1 MCLCYQSGQ
10 SKLDHLDSSHEVYFT
25 IIDKEKL
32 LLYQKNS
39 LISVFERKD
48 AQLSVKNVATFVVIK
63 SIYLFQYIYVYP
75 FSALE
80 KCTITLIYLYVL
92 FIIAGQKWG
101 NCFAEMM
108 PICFDFLI
116 Q

>member
-1 MCLCYQSGQ
+1 M
-10 SKLDHLDSSHEVYFT
+10 SHEVYFT

-63 SIYLFQYIYVYP
+63 SIATW
-75 FSALE
+75 FSPPSGTMTSA
-80 KCTITLIYLYVL
+80 
-92 FIIAGQKWG
+92 
-101 NCFAEMM
+101 
-108 PICFDFLI
+108 
-116 Q
+116 